1 VRQISTIWLFA
12 VFMPSD
18 TPYNRFL
25 ETPIKGGETPIKGGE
40 TPIKGG
46 ETPIKGGET
55 PIKGGETP
63 PLQVLQY

>member
-1 VRQISTIWLFA
+1 
-12 VFMPSD
+12 MPSD

-55 PIKGGETP
+55 P